1 MLKKIYLHLQKNTM
15 QKITLL
21 LSILFFALSSC
32 GVKTTQSLLS
42 DGNYDAAIDRA
53 VDALKTKKDSK
64 GKQDYVFLL
73 EEAFAKAK
81 DRDLRNLDLMIKEAT
96 PANAERVYN
105 TYLQL
110 NNRQEKIRPLLPL
123 PLLKQGKSAS
133 FVFDNYS
140 DQIVSSKIALTKYL
154 YESASALLKSK
165 NKLDFRKAYDDFL
178 YLESLSPNYKNTR
191 KLMEDAQFK
200 GTDFV
205 DVYAKNETNMVIPK
219 LLQDDLLDFKTY
231 GLNDK
236 WTVYHNLRQ
245 KNVTYDYSLVINFRQ
260 INISPEQI
268 KEKEF
273 IKERQVKD
281 GVKTLLDSRGRPVKD
296 SLGKEIKVDNYRMLR
311 ANVYEFRQ
319 FKSCQIM
326 AQVDYID
333 VKTNQLLESFPVTS
347 EFIFENIYSTYKGDR
362 SACEENYMSY
372 FNKRAVPFPNN
383 EQMVFDTGEDLKAR
397 LKNIIVSNKFR
408 DKIIIRNF
416 DMNFRIF
423 SAC

>member
-1 MLKKIYLHLQKNTM
+1 MK
-15 QKITLL
+15 KITLL
-21 LSILFFALSSC
+21 FSVLFLALSAC

-64 GKQDYVFLL
+64 GKQDYVYLL

-81 DRDLRNLDLMIKEAT
+81 DRDLRNLEMMTKEAN
-96 PANAERVYN
+96 PANAEKIYT

-123 PLLKQGKSAS
+123 PLLKLGKNAN
-133 FVFDNYS
+133 FPFDNYS
-140 DQIVSSKIALTKYL
+140 DQIVNSRNVLSKYL
-154 YESASALLKSK
+154 YDNASALLKSK
-165 NKLDFRKAYDDFL
+165 NKMDFRQAYDNLF
-178 YLESLSPNYKNTR
+178 YLESINPGYKNVK
-191 KLMEDAQFK
+191 KLMDDAQFK

-205 DVYAKNETNMVIPK
+205 DIYAKNETNLVIPK
-219 LLQDDLLDFKTY
+219 QLQEDLLDIKTY

-236 WTVYHNLRQ
+236 WTVYHSVRQ
-245 KNVTYDYSLVINFRQ
+245 KNITYDYSLIVNFVQ

-273 IKERQVKD
+273 IKEKQVKD
-281 GVKTLLDSRGRPVKD
+281 GVKTLVDSRGRPVKD
-296 SLGKEIKVDNYRMLR
+296 SLGKEIKVDNYRLLR

-319 FKSCQIM
+319 FKSCQVT
-326 AQVDYID
+326 AKVDFVD
-333 VKTNQLLESFPVTS
+333 LRTNQLAQTFPLTS
-347 EFIFENIYSTYKGDR
+347 EFVFENIYSTYKGDR
-362 SACEENYMSY
+362 NACDDNYMNY

-397 LKNIIVSNKFR
+397 LKDIIVKNKFR
-408 DKIIIRNF
+408 G
-416 DMNFRIF
+416 
-423 SAC
+423 

>member
-1 MLKKIYLHLQKNTM
+1 MKKLA
-15 QKITLL
+15 LL
-21 LSILFFALSSC
+21 FSILFLSLSSC

-42 DGNYDAAIDRA
+42 DGNYDGAIDRA
-53 VDALKTKKDSK
+53 VEALRTKKDSK
-64 GKQDYVFLL
+64 GKQDYVYLL

-81 DRDLRNLDLMIKEAT
+81 DRDLRDLDLMIKEAT
-96 PANAERVYN
+96 PTNAERVYN

-123 PLLKQGKSAS
+123 PLLKQGKNAS
-133 FVFDNYS
+133 FAFDNYS
-140 DQIVSSKIALTKYL
+140 NQIVSSKIALTKYL
-154 YESASALLKSK
+154 YEKASILLKSK
-165 NKLDFRKAYDDFL
+165 NKLDFRQAYDDFA
-178 YLESLSPNYKNTR
+178 YLESLSPGYKNTK

-205 DVYAKNETNMVIPK
+205 DVYATNETNMVIPK
-219 LLQDDLLDFKTY
+219 MLQDDLLDFKTY

-236 WTVYHNLRQ
+236 WTVYHNARQ
-245 KNVTYDYSLVINFRQ
+245 KNITYDYSLVINFRQ

-296 SLGKEIKVDNYRMLR
+296 SLGKEIKVDNYRWLR

-319 FKSCQIM
+319 FKSCQIT
-326 AQVDYID
+326 AKVDYVD
-333 VKTNQLLESFPVTS
+333 VKTNALLQSFPVTS
-347 EFIFENIYSTYKGDR
+347 ESIFENIYSTYKGDR
-362 SACEENYMSY
+362 SACEDNYMNY

-383 EQMVFDTGEDLKAR
+383 EQMVYDTGEDLKAR
-397 LKNIIVSNKFR
+397 LKDIIVRNKFR
-408 DKIIIRNF
+408 G
-416 DMNFRIF
+416 
-423 SAC
+423 

>member
-1 MLKKIYLHLQKNTM
+1 MK
-15 QKITLL
+15 KITLL
-21 LSILFFALSSC
+21 LSILFLALWSC

-53 VDALKTKKDSK
+53 VEALRTKKDSK

-81 DRDLRNLDLMIKEAT
+81 DRDLRDLDLMIKEAT
-96 PANAERVYN
+96 PTNAERVYN

-123 PLLKQGKSAS
+123 PLLKQGKNAT
-133 FVFDNYS
+133 FIFDNYS
-140 DQIVSSKIALTKYL
+140 NQIVSSKIALTKYL
-154 YESASALLKSK
+154 YENASSLLKSK
-165 NKLDFRKAYDDFL
+165 NKLDFRKAYDDFA
-178 YLESLSPNYKNTR
+178 YLESLSPNYKNTK

-219 LLQDDLLDFKTY
+219 QLQDDLLDFKTY

-281 GVKTLLDSRGRPVKD
+281 GVRTLLDSRGRPVKD
-296 SLGKEIKVDNYRMLR
+296 SLGKEIKVDNYRLLR

-319 FKSCQIM
+319 FKSCQVT

-333 VKTNQLLESFPVTS
+333 VKTNQLLQSFPVTS

-362 SACEENYMSY
+362 SACEDNYMSY

-408 DKIIIRNF
+408 G
-416 DMNFRIF
+416 
-423 SAC
+423 

>member
-1 MLKKIYLHLQKNTM
+1 MK
-15 QKITLL
+15 KITLL
-21 LSILFFALSSC
+21 FSILFLALSSC

-53 VDALKTKKDSK
+53 VEALRTKKDSK

-123 PLLKQGKSAS
+123 PLLKQGKNAS

-140 DQIVSSKIALTKYL
+140 DQIVSSKIALSKYL
-154 YESASALLKSK
+154 YENASALLKSK
-165 NKLDFRKAYDDFL
+165 NKLDFRKAYDDFF

-219 LLQDDLLDFKTY
+219 VLQDDLLDFKTY

-296 SLGKEIKVDNYRMLR
+296 SLGKEIKVDNYRTLR

-319 FKSCQIM
+319 FKSCQVT
-326 AQVDYID
+326 AQIDYVD
-333 VKTNQLLESFPVTS
+333 VKTNQLLQSFPITS

-397 LKNIIVSNKFR
+397 LKNIIVSNK
-408 DKIIIRNF
+408 IRG
-416 DMNFRIF
+416 
-423 SAC
+423 

>member
-1 MLKKIYLHLQKNTM
+1 MK
-15 QKITLL
+15 KITLL
-21 LSILFFALSSC
+21 FSLLFLIFSSC

-53 VDALKTKKDSK
+53 VEALKTKKDSK
-64 GKQDYVFLL
+64 GKQDYVYLL

-81 DRDLRNLDLMIKEAT
+81 DRDLRDLEMMTKEAN
-96 PANAERVYN
+96 PANSERIYN

-123 PLLKQGKSAS
+123 PLLKLGKNAN
-133 FVFDNYS
+133 FPFDNYS
-140 DQIVSSKIALTKYL
+140 DQIVSSRNALSKFL
-154 YESASALLKSK
+154 YEKSSILLKSN
-165 NKLDFRKAYDDFL
+165 NKMDFRQAYDNFF
-178 YLESLSPNYKNTR
+178 YLESINPGYKNVK
-191 KLMEDAQFK
+191 KLIDEAQFK

-205 DVYAKNETNMVIPK
+205 DIYAKNETQMVIPK
-219 LLQDDLLDFKTY
+219 QLQDDLLDIKTY

-236 WTVYHNLRQ
+236 WTVYHNVRQ
-245 KNVTYDYSLVINFRQ
+245 KNIKYDYSLIVNFVQ

-273 IKERQVKD
+273 IKEKQVKD

-311 ANVYEFRQ
+311 ANIYEFRQ
-319 FKSCQIM
+319 FKSCQVT
-326 AQVDYID
+326 AKVDFVD
-333 VKTNQLLESFPVTS
+333 LKTNQLAQTFPLTS
-347 EFIFENIYSTYKGDR
+347 EYIFENIYSTYKGDR
-362 SACEENYMSY
+362 NACEDNYMNY

-397 LKNIIVSNKFR
+397 LKDIVVRNKFR
-408 DKIIIRNF
+408 
-416 DMNFRIF
+416 
-423 SAC
+423 

>member
-1 MLKKIYLHLQKNTM
+1 MVFRMK
-15 QKITLL
+15 KITLL
-21 LSILFFALSSC
+21 FSLLFLILSSC

-42 DGNYDAAIDRA
+42 DGNYDGAIDRA

-64 GKQDYVFLL
+64 GKQDYVYLL

-81 DRDLRNLDLMIKEAT
+81 DRDLRNLDLMSKEAN
-96 PANAERVYN
+96 PANAERIYN

-123 PLLKQGKSAS
+123 QLLKQGKTAS
-133 FVFDNYS
+133 FPFDNYS
-140 DQIVSSKIALTKYL
+140 NEIVSSKNALSKYL
-154 YESASALLKSK
+154 YENASALLKSK
-165 NKLDFRKAYDDFL
+165 NKLDFRKAYDDFF
-178 YLESLSPNYKNTR
+178 YLESINPGYKNTK
-191 KLMEDAQFK
+191 KLMDDAQFK

-205 DVYAKNETNMVIPK
+205 DIYATNVTNMVIPK
-219 LLQDDLLDFKTY
+219 QLQDDLLDIKTY

-236 WTVYHNLRQ
+236 WTVYHNARQ
-245 KNVTYDYSLVINFRQ
+245 KNVTYDYSLIVNFVQ

-296 SLGKEIKVDNYRMLR
+296 SLGNDIKVDKYRMLR

-319 FKSCQIM
+319 FKSCQVM
-326 AQVDYID
+326 AKVDYVD
-333 VKTNQLLESFPVTS
+333 LKTNQLMQSFPLTS
-347 EFIFENIYSTYKGDR
+347 EYVFENIYSTYKGDR
-362 SACEENYMSY
+362 NACEDNYMNY
-372 FNKRAVPFPNN
+372 FNKRSVPFPNN

-397 LKNIIVSNKFR
+397 LKDIIVRNR
-408 DKIIIRNF
+408 IRG
-416 DMNFRIF
+416 
-423 SAC
+423 

>member
-21 LSILFFALSSC
+21 LSILFLALSSC

-219 LLQDDLLDFKTY
+219 VLQDDLLDFKTY

-333 VKTNQLLESFPVTS
+333 VKTNQLLESFPLTS

-408 DKIIIRNF
+408 G
-416 DMNFRIF
+416 
-423 SAC
+423 

>member
-1 MLKKIYLHLQKNTM
+1 MK
-15 QKITLL
+15 KITLL
-21 LSILFFALSSC
+21 VSFLFLIFFSC

-81 DRDLRNLDLMIKEAT
+81 DRDLRNLEMMTKEAN
-96 PANAERVYN
+96 PANSERIYN

-123 PLLKQGKSAS
+123 PLLKQGKNAN
-133 FVFDNYS
+133 FPFDNYS
-140 DQIVSSKIALTKYL
+140 DQIVSSRNALSKFL
-154 YESASALLKSK
+154 YEKSSALLKSN
-165 NKLDFRKAYDDFL
+165 NKMDFRQAYDDFF
-178 YLESLSPNYKNTR
+178 YLESINPGYKNVK

-205 DVYAKNETNMVIPK
+205 DIYAKNETNLVIPRR
-219 LLQDDLLDFKTY
+219 LQDDLLDIKTY

-236 WTVYHNLRQ
+236 WTVYHNVRQ
-245 KNVTYDYSLVINFRQ
+245 KNITYDYSLIVNFVK

-268 KEKEF
+268 REKEF
-273 IKERQVKD
+273 VKERQVKD

-296 SLGKEIKVDNYRMLR
+296 SLGKEIKVDNIRMLR

-319 FKSCQIM
+319 FKSCQVT
-326 AQVDYID
+326 AKVDFVD
-333 VKTNQLLESFPVTS
+333 LKTNQLAQTFPLTT
-347 EFIFENIYSTYKGDR
+347 EFIFENIYSTYKGDKN
-362 SACEENYMSY
+362 ACEDSYINY
-372 FNKRAVPFPNN
+372 FNKRAIPFPNN

-397 LKNIIVSNKFR
+397 LKDIIVRNKFR
-408 DKIIIRNF
+408 G
-416 DMNFRIF
+416 
-423 SAC
+423 

>member
-21 LSILFFALSSC
+21 LSILFLALSSC

-81 DRDLRNLDLMIKEAT
+81 DRDLRTLDLMIKEAT

-110 NNRQEKIRPLLPL
+110 NNRQEKIRSLLPL
-123 PLLKQGKSAS
+123 PLLKQGKNAS
-133 FVFDNYS
+133 FVFNNYS

-219 LLQDDLLDFKTY
+219 VLQDDLLDFKTY

-408 DKIIIRNF
+408 G
-416 DMNFRIF
+416 
-423 SAC
+423 

>member
-1 MLKKIYLHLQKNTM
+1 MK
-15 QKITLL
+15 KITLL
-21 LSILFFALSSC
+21 FSVLLILFSSC
-32 GVKTTQSLLS
+32 GVKTTQSMLS
-42 DGNYDAAIDRA
+42 DGNYDGAIDRA
-53 VDALKTKKDSK
+53 VEALKTKKDSK
-64 GKQDYVFLL
+64 GKQDYVYLL

-81 DRDLRNLDLMIKEAT
+81 DRDLRNLEVMTKEAN
-96 PANAERVYN
+96 PANAERIYN

-123 PLLKQGKSAS
+123 PLLKQGKNAS
-133 FVFDNYS
+133 FPFDNYS
-140 DQIVSSKIALTKYL
+140 DQIVSSKNALSKYL
-154 YESASALLKSK
+154 YETSSVLLKSK
-165 NKLDFRKAYDDFL
+165 NKMDFRQAYDNLF
-178 YLESLSPNYKNTR
+178 YLESINPGYKNAK

-205 DVYAKNETNMVIPK
+205 DIYAKNETNMVIPK
-219 LLQDDLLDFKTY
+219 QLQDDLLDIKTY

-236 WTVYHNLRQ
+236 WTVYHSVRQ
-245 KNVTYDYSLVINFRQ
+245 KNIVYDYSLIVNFIQ

-273 IKERQVKD
+273 IKEKQIKD

-319 FKSCQIM
+319 FKSCQVT
-326 AQVDYID
+326 AKVDFVD
-333 VKTNQLLESFPVTS
+333 LKTNQLAQTFPITS
-347 EFIFENIYSTYKGDR
+347 EFVFENIYSTYKGDR
-362 SACEENYMSY
+362 NACEDSYISY

-397 LKNIIVSNKFR
+397 LKDIIVKNKFR
-408 DKIIIRNF
+408 G
-416 DMNFRIF
+416 
-423 SAC
+423 